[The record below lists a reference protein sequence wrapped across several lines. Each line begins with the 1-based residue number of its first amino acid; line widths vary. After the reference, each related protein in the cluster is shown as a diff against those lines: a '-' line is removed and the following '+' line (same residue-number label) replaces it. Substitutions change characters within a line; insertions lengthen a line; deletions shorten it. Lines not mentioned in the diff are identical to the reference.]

1 MVITYHGGEC
11 FKVAFADT
19 TLAFNPPAKE
29 SALKGARFGA
39 DIVLVTL
46 NDPDFNG
53 VEQAAFGDKKP
64 FVISGPGEYEAKKV
78 TVRGFGVPVTYKGV
92 ERTNTMYTVDLENM
106 HLCFLGALKSRKME
120 PELRGELGDIDILFV
135 PVGGGDV
142 LNAADAHELSVELEA
157 KLVIPM
163 HYPST
168 GSGQVAVGE
177 KDALKKF
184 LKEEGVENGKPLD
197 KLTIKKKDLEGK
209 EGEIVVL
216 AQP

>member
-29 SALKGARFGA
+29 SAIKGARFGA

-53 VEQAAFGDKKP
+53 VDQAAFGEKKP

-78 TVRGFGVPVTYKGV
+78 TVRGFGVPVTYRGV
-92 ERTNTMYTVDLENM
+92 ARTNTMYTVDLENM

-120 PELRGELGDIDILFV
+120 PALRGELGDIDILFV
-135 PVGGGDV
+135 PIGGGDV
-142 LNAADAHELSVELEA
+142 LSAADAHELSVELEA
-157 KLVIPM
+157 KIVVPM
-163 HYPST
+163 HFSEL
-168 GSGQVAVGE
+168 GE

-184 LKEEGVENGKPLD
+184 LKEGGEENGKPLD

>member
-1 MVITYHGGEC
+1 MIITYHGGEC
-11 FKVAFADT
+11 FKVAFADI

-29 SALKGARFGA
+29 SAIKGARFGA

-53 VEQAAFGDKKP
+53 IDQAAFGDKKP

-92 ERTNTMYTVDLENM
+92 ARTNTMYTVDLENM
-106 HLCFLGALKSRKME
+106 HLCFRGALKSRKIE
-120 PELRGELGDIDILFV
+120 PALRGELGDIDILFV

-142 LNAADAHELSVELEA
+142 LSAADAHELSVELEA

-163 HYPST
+163 HF
-168 GSGQVAVGE
+168 GGELGE

-184 LKEEGVENGKPLD
+184 LKEEGVENGKPID

-216 AQP
+216 AS